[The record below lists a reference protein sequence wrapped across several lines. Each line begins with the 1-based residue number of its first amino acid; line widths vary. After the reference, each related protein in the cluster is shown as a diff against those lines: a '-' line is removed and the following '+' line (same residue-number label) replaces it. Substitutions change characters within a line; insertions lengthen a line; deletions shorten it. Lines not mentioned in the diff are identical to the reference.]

1 MQRSVV
7 GWRWRWR
14 WPGSES
20 ETASSCMNHEQLPAR
35 TGERRIHVH
44 YVSMYCTCD
53 RRELVLVL
61 ALEPPAADD
70 EAYYG
75 VLASCLFCHARR
87 ARFGVFLTRL
97 VAYAATTG
105 QQPLIELQGREQ

>member
-1 MQRSVV
+1 M
-7 GWRWRWR
+7 
-14 WPGSES
+14 
-20 ETASSCMNHEQLPAR
+20 SSCQLGLGSDGS
-35 TGERRIHVH
+35 T
-44 YVSMYCTCD
+44 YSMSVCTAP
-53 RRELVLVL
+53 VIG
-61 ALEPPAADD
+61 LEPPAAYD

-105 QQPLIELQGREQ
+105 QQPLTELQGREQ

>member
-1 MQRSVV
+1 
-7 GWRWRWR
+7 
-14 WPGSES
+14 
-20 ETASSCMNHEQLPAR
+20 MNHEQLPAGPG
-35 TGERRIHVH
+35 TGERRIHVQ

-61 ALEPPAADD
+61 VLEPPAADD

-105 QQPLIELQGREQ
+105 QQPLTELQGREQ